1 MPGVGLARYKAGI
14 PSAGSLL
21 FRPGYIIFVGELLG
35 EVVELE
41 VLAGEAAPTPSAG
54 YAKWMH
60 IPRPQRKAL
69 TILEGYEPFTLT
81 VPVLFNAM
89 LAGEGK
95 QHSGEDVEDKIQWLE
110 WMGGRGIK
118 ATGEKATAFHAGVGK
133 PPLLQV
139 YSAGGASSEREFPLI
154 PAPFQTQNIKWFIDD
169 ITWDEHP
176 LRSAGGARIRQS
188 AVVRLVEYVIDP
200 AGRKTPA
207 KASYK
212 VFRITPSLNTVEKL
226 VKHWMAP
233 KLLHEGKLREAVS
246 ETLKANV
253 ANKTIGSHPQKVL
266 KNGTHVRIPTKFL

>member
-1 MPGVGLARYKAGI
+1 MSIGLARRNA
-14 PSAGSLL
+14 AGSIGGNLS

-35 EVVELE
+35 EIVELE
-41 VLAGEAAPTPSAG
+41 VLAAEAAPTPSAG

-81 VPVLFNAM
+81 VPVLFDAVR
-89 LAGEGK
+89 AGEGK
-95 QHSGEDVEDKIQWLE
+95 QHAGEDVEDKIQWLE

-118 ATGEKATAFHAGVGK
+118 QTAGFQAGVGK
-133 PPLLQV
+133 PPLIQV

-266 KNGTHVRIPTKFL
+266 KNGIHVRIPTKFL